1 MLAGLL
7 TCPLSV
13 LSLSATPLPQ
23 RWSARNTGLCGGG
36 IAPSATTCSGHAV
49 PGFST
54 SEAAWPFQKTGYED
68 AAFAAAACKK
78 SCAGC
83 IAVTCGPGEAPAPQN
98 ITAWCWARSQN
109 NAFCTVPGYSS
120 FSDFPKPP
128 PPPPAF
134 RLPSIFADHMVLQ
147 RATAPPGPSGAA
159 LWGHASPRSTV
170 SVTLKRAGVGGVV
183 ASANSTAGRNGT
195 WRVKLLYAPPA
206 AAALA
211 QHTIAITSSADQHP
225 IVLSD
230 VLFGEVWL
238 ITGQSN
244 AAFTVAMQASGFGAL
259 AANATA
265 EISGAAAYADRI
277 RLFNTGNDVSAAGAI
292 QTELQHPPQLP
303 WSRPSTAALSG
314 KSVMGDGAFSA
325 VGWYFA
331 RGLQPQVGV
340 PIGMVM
346 ATCEHAADLTDP
358 SSLNLRVLDS
368 TRPRYSS
375 I

>member
-1 MLAGLL
+1 MLGLL
-7 TCPLSV
+7 ICPLSA

-23 RWSARNTGLCGGG
+23 GWSVRKTGLCGGG
-36 IAPSATTCSGHAV
+36 IAPSTTCSGHAV
-49 PGFST
+49 PGFSP
-54 SEAAWPFQKTGYED
+54 SEAAWPFQKPGYEG

-98 ITAWCWARSQN
+98 TTAWCWARSQN
-109 NAFCTVPGYSS
+109 KAFCTVPGYSS
-120 FSDFPKPP
+120 FSDFPPP
-128 PPPPAF
+128 PPPPPPF

-147 RATAPPGPSGAA
+147 RATPPPGPSGAA
-159 LWGHASPRSTV
+159 LWGHASPLSTV
-170 SVTLKRAGVGGVV
+170 RVTIQRAGVDGVV
-183 ASANSTAGRNGT
+183 ASANSTAGTNGT
-195 WRVKLLYAPPA
+195 WRVKLPYAPPA

-211 QHTIAITSSADQHP
+211 QHNLTITSSADRHA

-244 AAFTVAMQASGFGAL
+244 AAFTVAMQASGFGPL

-265 EISGAAAYADRI
+265 EISGASAYADRI
-277 RLFNTGNDVSAAGAI
+277 RLFNTGNDVSAGGTI

-303 WSRPSTAALSG
+303 WSRPSAAALGG

-331 RGLQPQVGV
+331 RGLQPQLGV

-346 ATCEHAADLTDP
+346 ATCEHAANLTNP
-358 SSLNLRVLDS
+358 SRRSPCVLDTS
-368 TRPRYSS
+368 TARP
-375 I
+375 